1 MTALLLILAW
11 SIGQVWTDRFHITQY
26 LWWMPTPIVL
36 VLAWVLV
43 ILSWLFE
50 RFSIRLG
57 GYLLR
62 PVLSALLLGLALWF
76 VFGVGHVHRFVLPT
90 SRGTMRLV
98 YWNLAVDGGASGAG
112 KVVTQLKPDLAIV
125 ANPRWDQTRAPLME
139 ALRSIAQGD
148 AEPAGSDQ
156 SAVPA
161 GFLFHNEIALATRGN
176 ILRWGATRFH
186 IGPRDDY
193 EHRGVVLF
201 AEIDGI
207 APEPVTLWVVDLP
220 SAPELWRR
228 EVMQAARSAVASWNG
243 PEFVYDPDAGRW
255 TPRVESGRFADPDLI
270 VGDFNTPRGSE
281 SLQILVGSMKN
292 AASAGRGFGY
302 TWPRRRA
309 VLAIDQCFVGDRL
322 APRTLRTI
330 DPGMGRHRLV
340 MVDLV
345 PG

>member
-161 GFLFHNEIALATRGN
+161 G
-176 ILRWGATRFH
+176 
-186 IGPRDDY
+186 
-193 EHRGVVLF
+193 
-201 AEIDGI
+201 
-207 APEPVTLWVVDLP
+207 
-220 SAPELWRR
+220 
-228 EVMQAARSAVASWNG
+228 
-243 PEFVYDPDAGRW
+243 
-255 TPRVESGRFADPDLI
+255 
-270 VGDFNTPRGSE
+270 
-281 SLQILVGSMKN
+281 
-292 AASAGRGFGY
+292 
-302 TWPRRRA
+302 
-309 VLAIDQCFVGDRL
+309 
-322 APRTLRTI
+322 
-330 DPGMGRHRLV
+330 
-340 MVDLV
+340 
-345 PG
+345 